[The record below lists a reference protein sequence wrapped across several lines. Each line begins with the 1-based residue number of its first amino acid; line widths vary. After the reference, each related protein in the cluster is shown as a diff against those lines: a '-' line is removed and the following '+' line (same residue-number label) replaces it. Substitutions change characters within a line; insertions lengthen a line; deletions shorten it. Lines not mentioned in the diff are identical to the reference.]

1 MTITREQILEA
12 ARVGEGTDWEFKSAK
27 GGLPGSLWE
36 TYSAMANSEGGTIV
50 LGARESDVG
59 AVVLDGLSNQQV
71 QRYQKNLWD
80 GLHDR
85 HKVSV
90 NLLAT
95 SDVYVEPVADGQ
107 LLVVRVPR
115 APRRA
120 RPVHLGPN
128 PLGNTFRRQHEGDYR
143 CTDDEVRRM
152 LSDASEEARD
162 SRVLEHFTFADLD
175 PRTLD
180 QYRRLFGLVNEGHPW
195 LRLPDVEFLERLGGW
210 RRERATGKHG
220 PTLATLL
227 MFGKELAIHD
237 AEAAP
242 NYLVDYRERLDP
254 AMRWT
259 DRIHPD
265 GTWEANLFQFY
276 GRVWPKVAH
285 ALPVPF
291 RLEGVTR
298 KDETPA
304 HEALREAFV
313 NAIVHADY
321 AAGGGIVVERFPD
334 RILLANP
341 GNLLVSFEQYLRGGV
356 SECRNPSLQKMFAM
370 IGRGERAGSG
380 VDKIKSG
387 WRSQHWRSPQIRTQH
402 QPDRVELTLPLV
414 SLLQPATIEHM
425 RHRFGA
431 KLDLLSPAEVQAL
444 AIAEEEGIVSNRR
457 LQDVSTEHRVDIG
470 RMLQRLVEGGFLTSD
485 NKRRWTTYRLIG
497 EEARGQ
503 QQASLF
509 ELGSRGDSEHKA
521 PDSEHKAGDSEHKA
535 SDSEHKAGDSEH
547 KVGDSEHSAVAIP
560 AGLAEEAAAVAGR
573 GRVPS
578 DLMRRTILALCR
590 RRFLS
595 AEDLGHLLGRHPNG
609 LRQRFLTPMVTDGEL
624 RLRYP
629 GSSNR
634 PDQAYIAT
642 GSESEP

>member
-1 MTITREQILEA
+1 MTITREQILQA
-12 ARVGEGTDWEFKSAK
+12 AKVGEGTDWEFKSAK
-27 GGLPGSLWE
+27 GGLPGSFWE
-36 TYSAMANSEGGTIV
+36 TYSAMANSEGGSIV
-50 LGARESDVG
+50 LGAREING
-59 AVVLDGLSNQQV
+59 TIVLDGLSLDQL

-90 NLLAT
+90 NLLST
-95 SDVYVEPVADGQ
+95 SDVHAEQVDGGQ
-107 LLVVRVPR
+107 LIVVRVPR
-115 APRRA
+115 AERRA

-128 PLGNTFRRQHEGDYR
+128 PLGNTYRRLHEGDYR
-143 CTDDEVRRM
+143 CSDDDVRRM
-152 LSDASEEARD
+152 LSDASEEPRD
-162 SRVLEHFTFADLD
+162 SRLLEHFTFEDLD
-175 PRTLD
+175 AKSLE
-180 QYRRLFGLVNEGHPW
+180 QYRRLFRLVNEGHPW
-195 LRLPDVEFLERLGGW
+195 LRLSDIEFLERLGGW
-210 RRERATGKHG
+210 RRDRISGNQG
-220 PTLATLL
+220 PTLAALL

-237 AEAAP
+237 PAAAP
-242 NYLVDYRERLDP
+242 AYLVDYREKLDP
-254 AMRWT
+254 SMRWT

-291 RLEGVTR
+291 QLDGVTR

-341 GNLLVSFEQYLRGGV
+341 GSLLVSFEQYLHGGV

-370 IGRGERAGSG
+370 LGRGERAGSG

-387 WRSQHWRSPQIRTQH
+387 WRAQHWRSPQIRTQH

-414 SLLQPATIEHM
+414 SLLQPATIEHL
-425 RHRFGA
+425 RQRFGA
-431 KLDLLSPAEVQAL
+431 RLEGRNPTEIQAL
-444 AIAEEEGIVSNRR
+444 AIAKEEGMVSNRR
-457 LQDVSTEHRVDIG
+457 LQDVSTEHRVEIG
-470 RMLQRLVEGGFLTSD
+470 RMLQRLVEDGFLVSD

-497 EEARGQ
+497 EELGSSQ

-509 ELGSRGDSEHKA
+509 ELGTRGDSEHKG
-521 PDSEHKAGDSEHKA
+521 GDSEHKA
-535 SDSEHKAGDSEH
+535 TPG
-547 KVGDSEHSAVAIP
+547 P
-560 AGLAEEAAAVAGR
+560 ADLAEQAAAVATR
-573 GRVPS
+573 RRAPS
-578 DLMRRTILALCR
+578 DLLRSTILALCR
-590 RRFLS
+590 SRFLS
-595 AEDLGHLLGRHPNG
+595 AEDLGRLLQRHPNG
-609 LRQRFLTPMVTDGEL
+609 LRQRFLTPMVGRGEL
-624 RLRYP
+624 RLRHP

-642 GSESEP
+642 EPPGMS